1 MTRRDLFRGAVV
13 TCAVA
18 GFRPDTPLFGAPL
31 CEAGCIPEAGWLP
44 EEAWLP
50 EAAWLK
56 DTYLELHIDAH
67 FGQLPAPYEGFDA
80 EPAATILKD
89 AGFQMVS
96 CFAVCNAGYSYFP
109 TKIGV
114 THPGLKRDFT
124 GEMTAA
130 LKKRGIRV
138 LAYVSVG
145 PDRRFHQEHPD
156 WMTIRNPSTPA
167 QPRGDMAQMCV
178 NSPWLEQAHIPAL
191 EEIVSLYGVDGFF
204 LDSLISKFVQGACYC
219 KYCREAFAAESGGAI
234 PAADRDPNVYAHY
247 QWLSR
252 KGARYADKVIGKL
265 TADKPGLAFALNHV
279 WVTHNPVKPP
289 SMSQLVWEPV
299 PPYPGTLSLDLSLE
313 ARYLSSQAGIAN
325 WSCMATRGNGWGDYS
340 LRDPASFRH
349 EAAVLLASGG
359 RPYFGDD
366 SYPSGNPDPAVY
378 KVYGGVNRRTAELEP
393 FVRDSVPVKETAV
406 LLSADSMWS
415 ALPLNPPGEW
425 MGGPSS
431 PAVAGAHKALVEEHA
446 QFGILNSEGLVE
458 TLADYKALVIP
469 EQCIL
474 SAPECDAIRRF
485 VQSGGALIATGDTG
499 TRDANNRPLDDF
511 SLADVMG
518 VRFLGRGETRRAYLR
533 ARVDMEDFGIPSM
546 DVQVAGGYSRI
557 QTTTAKRLLDLV
569 PPTGPKQAPAET
581 PEGPG
586 ITLNQF
592 GQGKAIYC
600 AVRLF
605 ASYHQEGTPVLRGL
619 AAWMLHLALPPA
631 RRVIVLENAPLNVVA
646 AFNSRGP
653 DKFLHLVN
661 FTGDKRIAG
670 AQRLQSF
677 SAVSGIRI
685 GIACRAR
692 PRRIIL
698 APERKPIPFEWKNDR
713 AWFQAQPLIMHDVYM
728 MEG

>member
-1 MTRRDLFRGAVV
+1 MTRRDLFRDAVAA
-13 TCAVA
+13 CATA
-18 GFRPDTPLFGAPL
+18 GFRPAAPLLGAPMP
-31 CEAGCIPEAGWLP
+31 EAGCLSEAGWLP
-44 EEAWLP
+44 EAGWLSEEAWDPVAAWLP
-50 EAAWLK
+50 EDAWLK
-56 DTYLELHIDAH
+56 DIYRELHLDAQI
-67 FGQLPAPYEGFDA
+67 GQLSAPYEGFDA
-80 EPAATILKD
+80 EAAATILKE

-96 CFAVCNAGYSYFP
+96 CFAVCHGGYSYFP
-109 TKIGV
+109 KKIGV
-114 THPGLKRDFT
+114 THPGLKCDFT

-145 PDRRFHQEHPD
+145 PDRRFRQEHPD
-156 WMTIRNPSTPA
+156 WMTVRNPATPA
-167 QPRGDMAQMCV
+167 QPRGDLAQMCV
-178 NSPWLEQAHIPAL
+178 NSPWLDQAHIPAL

-219 KYCREAFAAESGGAI
+219 KYCQQVFAAESGGAI
-234 PAADRDPNVYAHY
+234 PATDGDPNVFAHY
-247 QWLSR
+247 RWL
-252 KGARYADKVIGKL
+252 
-265 TADKPGLAFALNHV
+265 
-279 WVTHNPVKPP
+279 
-289 SMSQLVWEPV
+289 V
-299 PPYPGTLSLDLSLE
+299 PPYPCTLSLDLSLE
-313 ARYLSSQAGIAN
+313 ARYLSSQADIAN
-325 WSCMATRGNGWGDYS
+325 WSCMAARGNGWGDYS

-349 EAAVLLASGG
+349 EAAVLLASDGQ
-359 RPYFGDD
+359 PYFADD
-366 SYPSGNPDPAVY
+366 SYPSGNPDPVVY
-378 KVYGGVNRRTAELEP
+378 KVYGGVNHRTAELEP
-393 FVRDSVPVKETAV
+393 FVRGSVPVKETAV

-415 ALPLNPPGEW
+415 ALPLNPPREW

-485 VQSGGALIATGDTG
+485 VRAGGALIATGDTG
-499 TRDANNRPLDDF
+499 TRDANNRLLDEF
-511 SLADVMG
+511 SLADVLG
-518 VRFLGRGETRRAYLR
+518 VRLLGRGETRRAYLR
-533 ARVDMEDFGIPSM
+533 ARVDTHVGTHVDTHVDMEDFGIPSM
-546 DVQVAGGYSRI
+546 DVHVAGGYSRI
-557 QTTTAKRLLDLV
+557 QTTTAKRLLALV
-569 PPTGPKQAPAET
+569 PPAGPKQAPAEA

-592 GQGKAIYC
+592 GAGKAIYC

-631 RRVIVLENAPLNVVA
+631 RRAIVLENAPLNVEA

-653 DKFLHLVN
+653 DRFLHLVN

-692 PRRIIL
+692 PKRIVL
-698 APERKPIPFEWKNDR
+698 APDRKPIPFEWKSDR
-713 AWFQAQPLIMHDVYM
+713 AWFQAQPLILHDVYM